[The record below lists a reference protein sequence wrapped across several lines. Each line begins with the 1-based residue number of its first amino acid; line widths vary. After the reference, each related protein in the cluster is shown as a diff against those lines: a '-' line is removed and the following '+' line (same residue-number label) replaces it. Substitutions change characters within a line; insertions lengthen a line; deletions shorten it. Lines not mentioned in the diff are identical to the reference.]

1 MARDN
6 RLGREARV
14 HNQADPSRSA
24 FKARKTPAAAP
35 GVSWAVLEEFHRQ
48 YFLPLVWRATYKH
61 GLSKEDAKDVVQDAF
76 ILAIA
81 KLRAE
86 GNPKAWLNQVV
97 DHLSVNHQRKASRRA
112 HLAAQWGFAVP
123 AGGSDN
129 AMEEETSE

>member
-1 MARDN
+1 MNDP
-6 RLGREARV
+6 LGPGR
-14 HNQADPSRSA
+14 PA
-24 FKARKTPAAAP
+24 FKARRAPPPAP

-97 DHLSVNHQRKASRRA
+97 DHLSTNHQRKANRRA
-112 HLAAQWGFAVP
+112 HLAAQWGLEAL
-123 AGGSDN
+123 AGGDKT
-129 AMEEETSE
+129 AREEEDL